1 MRPVGL
7 SQDSLEDAVRAAGVR
22 VPPVHFDAV
31 GSTNDEAKRL
41 AAEGAPEWT
50 VVATDHQ
57 TAGRGRLGRGWITPP
72 GRALTFSVLLRPPI
86 PPADAPILS
95 LLAAAEM
102 AESCREAAGVRV
114 VCKWPNDLLIGE
126 RKVGGLLAEAL
137 VEGGALGS
145 LVVGIGVNVATERGE
160 FPPDLAGT
168 ASSLA
173 LEGGVTTPGPLLER
187 FLRRFRARYRPGDEG
202 FVAEAIETYR
212 SLCATL
218 GLRVRALTTAGET
231 VTGTAVDVDEHGGLV
246 LDRGRV
252 AFGEVQH
259 LGS

>member
-1 MRPVGL
+1 M
-7 SQDSLEDAVRAAGVR
+7 RAAGVR
-22 VPPVHFDAV
+22 VPPVHFDSI

-57 TAGRGRLGRGWITPP
+57 TAGRGRLGRGWVTPP

-86 PPADAPILS
+86 PAADAPILS

-102 AESCREAAGVRV
+102 AEACREAAGVHV
-114 VCKWPNDLLIGE
+114 VCKWPNDLLVGD
-126 RKVGGLLAEAL
+126 RKVGGVLAEAL
-137 VEGGALGS
+137 VQDGALGS
-145 LVVGIGVNVATERGE
+145 LVVGIGVNVATEGGE
-160 FPPDLAGT
+160 FPQELAGV
-168 ASSLA
+168 ASSLV
-173 LEGGVTTPGPLLER
+173 LEGGATTPGLLLER
-187 FLRRFRARYRPGDEG
+187 FLGGFGARYRPGDEG
-202 FVAEAIETYR
+202 FGVQAIETYR

-218 GLRVRALTTAGET
+218 GRRVRALTTAGET
-231 VTGTAVDVDEHGGLV
+231 VTGTALDVDGRGGLV

-259 LGS
+259 LGT